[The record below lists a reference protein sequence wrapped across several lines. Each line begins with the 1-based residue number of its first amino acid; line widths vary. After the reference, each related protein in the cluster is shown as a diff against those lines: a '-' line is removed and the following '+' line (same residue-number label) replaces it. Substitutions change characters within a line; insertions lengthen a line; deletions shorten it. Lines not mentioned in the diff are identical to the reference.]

1 MGISGR
7 QGRSGRNA
15 GRDAYLRAWRRVEH
29 CGKGGLPRALHLR
42 VARLSR
48 FSSSHAALSV
58 PSLDGHAN
66 RTRKSGAQMDT
77 SQGLVC
83 WADAASGCAARTPS
97 ARFDLKALIARL
109 LRENHG
115 ATAIE
120 YALLAGGIS
129 VVIISA
135 VNLLGQNV
143 NTLFYSKVAAAL

>member
-1 MGISGR
+1 M
-7 QGRSGRNA
+7 
-15 GRDAYLRAWRRVEH
+15 
-29 CGKGGLPRALHLR
+29 
-42 VARLSR
+42 
-48 FSSSHAALSV
+48 
-58 PSLDGHAN
+58 
-66 RTRKSGAQMDT
+66 
-77 SQGLVC
+77 
-83 WADAASGCAARTPS
+83 
-97 ARFDLKALIARL
+97 KALIARL